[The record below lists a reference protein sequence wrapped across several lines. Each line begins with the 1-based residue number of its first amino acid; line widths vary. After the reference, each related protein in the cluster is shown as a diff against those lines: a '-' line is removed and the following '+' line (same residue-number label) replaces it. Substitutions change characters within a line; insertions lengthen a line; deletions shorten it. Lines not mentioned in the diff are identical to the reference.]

1 MYRYIL
7 KRILMVIPV
16 LLGVIIVVQGIMELN
31 PADPVYQIVGESATE
46 EQIEAAREE
55 YGLNDPFVVRLGRYI
70 WNFCHGDLGTSYT
83 TRESVMKTYWSQLPA
98 TIELAVVA
106 VVVGLLLSQPLGIHA
121 ATHQNS
127 LTDSSCMIFSLIGV
141 SMPGFWSGL
150 LLMLLFALYLGWLP
164 SAGNDHW
171 YSVIL
176 PGLTQGFYMTGFMT
190 RSTRS
195 AMLET
200 VRSDYM
206 TTALAKGV
214 NRKKAVMKHA
224 YKNAQIPIVTAAGVQ
239 FAHIIGGSV
248 TVEKLFSWPG
258 VGRALVTAI
267 TSRDI
272 PVVTGYITM
281 TAVLICLVNL
291 VIDIIYAFID
301 PRIKAQYSGKR

>member
-141 SMPGFWSGL
+141 SCPVSG
-150 LLMLLFALYLGWLP
+150 
-164 SAGNDHW
+164 
-171 YSVIL
+171 
-176 PGLTQGFYMTGFMT
+176 
-190 RSTRS
+190 
-195 AMLET
+195 
-200 VRSDYM
+200 
-206 TTALAKGV
+206 
-214 NRKKAVMKHA
+214 
-224 YKNAQIPIVTAAGVQ
+224 
-239 FAHIIGGSV
+239 
-248 TVEKLFSWPG
+248 
-258 VGRALVTAI
+258 
-267 TSRDI
+267 
-272 PVVTGYITM
+272 PV
-281 TAVLICLVNL
+281 CC
-291 VIDIIYAFID
+291 
-301 PRIKAQYSGKR
+301 

>member
-16 LLGVIIVVQGIMELN
+16 LLGVIILVQCIMELN
-31 PADPVYQIVGESATE
+31 PADPVYQIVSESATE
-46 EQIEAAREE
+46 EQVEQAREE
-55 YGLNDPFVVRLGRYI
+55 YGLNDPFLVRLGRYI

-83 TRESVMKTYWSQLPA
+83 TRESVWDTYWQQLPA
-98 TIELAVVA
+98 TIELALVA
-106 VVVGLLLSQPLGIHA
+106 VIFGYILSQFLGIA
-121 ATHQNS
+121 AAKHQNT
-127 LTDSSCMIFSLIGV
+127 LGDSSCMIFSLIGV

-150 LLMLLFALYLGWLP
+150 LLMLLFSLKLGWLP
-164 SAGNDHW
+164 SAGNEKW

-176 PGLTQGFYMTGFMT
+176 PGFTQGFYMTGFMT
-190 RSTRS
+190 RITRS

-200 VRSDYM
+200 IRADYM

-224 YKNAQIPIVTAAGVQ
+224 YKNAQIPIITAAGVQ

-248 TVEKLFSWPG
+248 TLEKLFSWPG
-258 VGRALVTAI
+258 VGRALVNAI
-267 TSRDI
+267 GSRDI

-291 VIDIIYAFID
+291 LIDIIYAFID